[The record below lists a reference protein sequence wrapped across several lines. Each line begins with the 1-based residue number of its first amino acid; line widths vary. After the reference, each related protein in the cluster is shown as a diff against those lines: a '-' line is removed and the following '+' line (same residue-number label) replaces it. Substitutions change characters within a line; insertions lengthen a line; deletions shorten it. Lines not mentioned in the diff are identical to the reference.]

1 MSDEHAPTQTPATA
15 DATSPRRTRVAIERV
30 RQEDASPEAIH
41 QAVRQALHATAAF
54 DEAVRAGR
62 RVFLKVNLVTNAS
75 RDEGICTDPEVV
87 RAVIEEVLARG
98 ATPIV
103 GDNPAVASTKSVLK
117 SSGIGAVVESFGLEV
132 PSLSETATLRCARA
146 ERFNAFEVSRAIL
159 DADVLI
165 NLPKLKTHSLT
176 YMSMAMKN
184 LFGLIPGTRK
194 ARWHVRAPHAD
205 LMATLFADLYSGVVD
220 HFTAQGRGLIHL
232 CDGVIALEG
241 DGPGHGGKARFLG
254 AILAS
259 SDGVAL
265 DRVGVDIAGLDF
277 KRLTTLQM
285 AGYAA
290 ADKAGTVE
298 ESETAPSARWV
309 EVVADKEGELSLK
322 PDLTDGKV
330 YMEEYVNYLI
340 AKLGD
345 SQNGGVQAYSLDNEP
360 ALWQHTHSRIHPNP
374 TGAKELI
381 DKSVATAKV
390 VKALDPAAEVY
401 GPALYGF
408 TAFENLADENDPD
421 WKAAKEANGYRWYL
435 DYYLEE
441 MRKAS
446 EAEGVRLLD
455 VLDIHYY
462 SESARV
468 GFDDRLQSVRTLYEK
483 GFRENSWI
491 GQWRQHNLPLLPLVQ
506 ESIQKYYPGTK
517 LAITEYNYGGE
528 DVSATIAQAETLG
541 CFADNGVYSA
551 FIWAATSG
559 STMASTSTPTL
570 TARAA
575 RSAIPSCPPRPP
587 TTASAWPTPPST
599 APTPPA

>member
-1 MSDEHAPTQTPATA
+1 MSDEHAPPQTPATS
-15 DATSPRRTRVAIERV
+15 DATSPRPSRVAIERV

-265 DRVGVDIAGLDF
+265 DRVGCSIAGLDF
-277 KRLTTLQM
+277 KRLTTLQKATRRGLGEGCLNNIEITGAAISDF
-285 AGYAA
+285 AGVTLEEPAGGGMRIEGLGA
-290 ADKAGTVE
+290 RLANQRWLRDLMIDHPELTADLCVGCRRCAEICPVGAITFVGE
-298 ESETAPSARWV
+298 GANARPAFDKRPCIRCYCCA
-309 EVVADKEGELSLK
+309 EVCPKGA
-322 PDLTDGKV
+322 
-330 YMEEYVNYLI
+330 I
-340 AKLGD
+340 AKSRVPWLG
-345 SQNGGVQAYSLDNEP
+345 
-360 ALWQHTHSRIHPNP
+360 
-374 TGAKELI
+374 
-381 DKSVATAKV
+381 
-390 VKALDPAAEVY
+390 
-401 GPALYGF
+401 
-408 TAFENLADENDPD
+408 
-421 WKAAKEANGYRWYL
+421 
-435 DYYLEE
+435 
-441 MRKAS
+441 
-446 EAEGVRLLD
+446 RLL
-455 VLDIHYY
+455 
-462 SESARV
+462 
-468 GFDDRLQSVRTLYEK
+468 G
-483 GFRENSWI
+483 
-491 GQWRQHNLPLLPLVQ
+491 
-506 ESIQKYYPGTK
+506 
-517 LAITEYNYGGE
+517 
-528 DVSATIAQAETLG
+528 
-541 CFADNGVYSA
+541 
-551 FIWAATSG
+551 
-559 STMASTSTPTL
+559 
-570 TARAA
+570 
-575 RSAIPSCPPRPP
+575 
-587 TTASAWPTPPST
+587 
-599 APTPPA
+599 